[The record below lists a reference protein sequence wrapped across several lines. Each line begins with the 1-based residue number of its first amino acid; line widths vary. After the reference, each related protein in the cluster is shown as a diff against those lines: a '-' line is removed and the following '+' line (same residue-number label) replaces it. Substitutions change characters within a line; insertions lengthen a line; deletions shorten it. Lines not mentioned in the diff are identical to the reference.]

1 MDHNQII
8 NRFLHLNRTRIERLS
23 KLVTL
28 QQHPFFKLL
37 PFLIHSNIPDLPGYA
52 NQDTPVGIIDY
63 QVDNETIN
71 NVEKLSPGFKY
82 KRHGI
87 RHYAVSGLYLIN
99 PYGLLNI
106 PEHPHFTLYIV
117 HTDINDEQRKALEK
131 KLLLLTRWAKES
143 NISLTPL
150 FLAQKDL

>member
-28 QQHPFFKLL
+28 QQQPFFKLL
-37 PFLIHSNIPDLPGYA
+37 PFLIHTNIPDLPGYVSK
-52 NQDTPVGIIDY
+52 DTPVGIIDY
-63 QVDNETIN
+63 QVDDKTIN
-71 NVEKLSPGFKY
+71 DAEKLSPGFRY

-99 PYGLLNI
+99 P
-106 PEHPHFTLYIV
+106 
-117 HTDINDEQRKALEK
+117 
-131 KLLLLTRWAKES
+131 
-143 NISLTPL
+143 
-150 FLAQKDL
+150 